1 VDALSA
7 TAFSATAIVLGGR
20 VLDERCS
27 LAGRARSRRSTR
39 SLPKPDG
46 VAGRDTEPI
55 EDADDDSGV
64 AELSSICRARLEVGA
79 RGLHGFS
86 AIAAWP
92 PRVLDEHVLD
102 EHVLDE
108 RVLDKRVLDERV
120 LDERVLDERVLG
132 SSSSVEQLSRAA
144 QSSRASICQRNAHAK
159 RMSDVRTVTSGIRTH
174 DLDE

>member
-1 VDALSA
+1 MDALSA

-120 LDERVLDERVLG
+120 LDERVLG